1 MKEPHEV
8 SLAELAQEKRAN
20 TPLGALTL
28 SDIVKTIFFIAIGFV
43 LTPASA
49 ELRWLPPAGLEARPR
64 SKTGPVTNRARIM
77 K

>member
-1 MKEPHEV
+1 MKEPHEM

-43 LTPASA
+43 LI
-49 ELRWLPPAGLEARPR
+49 
-64 SKTGPVTNRARIM
+64 RALL
-77 K
+77 